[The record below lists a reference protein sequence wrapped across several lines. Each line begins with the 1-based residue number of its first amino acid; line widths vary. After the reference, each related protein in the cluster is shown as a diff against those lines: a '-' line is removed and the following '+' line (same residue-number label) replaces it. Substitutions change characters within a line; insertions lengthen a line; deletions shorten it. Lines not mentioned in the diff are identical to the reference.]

1 VSTDESQF
9 PAYFRNTKKKLEK
22 VEWSK
27 EVETGRGGRVL
38 DDKRPLIMEYWYDS
52 DTALDFVTA
61 FYSSKGIEE
70 WSGNEHKA
78 YLVRNGVMKSSDHVP
93 STFIFE
99 DDAGNSM
106 WSVNWAENYV
116 SSKSAGGTNVE

>member
-1 VSTDESQF
+1 MTFYEPQF
-9 PAYFRNTKKKLEK
+9 PVFFRNKRKRTENI
-22 VEWSK
+22 EWSK
-27 EVETGRGGRVL
+27 EIDTGRGERVL
-38 DDKRPLIMEYWYDS
+38 DDKRPLVMEYWYDS

-78 YLVRNGVMKSSDHVP
+78 YLVRNGVLKSSDHVP
-93 STFIFE
+93 STFIFN
-99 DDAGNSM
+99 DDVGNSM

-116 SSKSAGGTNVE
+116 SSKSAGQWR